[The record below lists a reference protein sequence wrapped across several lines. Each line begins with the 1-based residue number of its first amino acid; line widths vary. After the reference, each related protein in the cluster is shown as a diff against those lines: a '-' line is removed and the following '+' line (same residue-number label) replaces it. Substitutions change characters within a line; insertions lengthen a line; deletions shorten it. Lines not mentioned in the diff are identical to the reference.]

1 MEHFLNAFALAL
13 TPMSIAAIGLGSLV
27 GLIFG
32 SIPGLTFTVA
42 LALALP
48 ISFSLDAIPA
58 IGLLLGTYI
67 GGMTG
72 GSVSAILLGIP
83 GTPSAAATVLDGHP
97 MTKNGDASI
106 ALGTAV
112 IVSVFGGIFSLVVMI
127 VSVDLVSKVA
137 IGFGPAQIFALVVF
151 GFSTICGLCGR
162 SLIKGLIS
170 GILGLMIM
178 TVGLD
183 AIEGVPRMTFGSVN
197 MLQGVNLLVAMIGL
211 FAVPF
216 IIEAFSEEVDRSSRA
231 KKMANVRP
239 KLPSLRLLFQNTW
252 LMIRCSLIGTGVG
265 AIPGTGGAIASFL
278 AYDHAKRFSKSPE
291 KFGKGAIEGVI
302 APETANNAVTGGTLI
317 PLLSLGIP
325 GDPATAIVLAGLMIH
340 GLVPG
345 PALFMNHA
353 SEVYGIYIAVVLAY
367 VWVLALQLLGI
378 RVFVHVLRVPREIL
392 AVVVL
397 VLCAIGAY
405 SIRNSAFD
413 IYAMAIIGVSAYVLV
428 AVRIPITPIILGMVL
443 GPTIENEFRT
453 AMMLSEGKADI
464 FYTSPTVIVFFTLAV
479 LVIVFQ
485 SLSEVKLKRKEQ
497 QKVKMSDA

>member
-1 MEHFLNAFALAL
+1 MDLLLNALVLALSPSALAAVGFGVL
-13 TPMSIAAIGLGSLV
+13 I

-48 ISFSLDAIPA
+48 ITFSMDAVPA

-97 MTKNGDASI
+97 MTKQGKASI

-112 IVSVFGGIFSLVVMI
+112 IVSAFGGIFSLIVMI
-127 VSVDLVSKVA
+127 ASVDLVSRVA
-137 IGFGPAQIFALVVF
+137 ISFGPAEIFALVVF
-151 GFSTICGLCGR
+151 GLSTICGLCGG

-170 GILGLMIM
+170 GVLGLMIM
-178 TVGLD
+178 TIGLD
-183 AIEGVPRMTFGSVN
+183 AIDGVTRMTFGSVN
-197 MLQGVNLLVAMIGL
+197 MLQGVNLVVAMIGL

-216 IIEAFSEEVDRSSRA
+216 IIEAFSDKSDPSEKPNRISRLRA
-231 KKMANVRP
+231 E
-239 KLPSLRLLFQNTW
+239 LPSLRLLTRNLW
-252 LMIRCSLIGTGVG
+252 LMIKCSGMGTAIG

-278 AYDHAKRFSKSPE
+278 AYDHAKRFSKKPE
-291 KFGKGAIEGVI
+291 TFGKGNIEGVV
-302 APETANNAVTGGTLI
+302 APEAANNAVTGGTLI

-340 GLVPG
+340 GIIPG

-353 SEVYGIYIAVVLAY
+353 SEVYGIYVAVAVAY
-367 VWVLALQLLGI
+367 VWVLGLQLLGI
-378 RVFVHVLRVPREIL
+378 RLFVHVLRIPREML
-392 AVVVL
+392 AVGVL

-405 SIRNSAFD
+405 SIRSSVFD
-413 IYAMAIIGVSAYVLV
+413 IYVMGAIGVAAYLLV
-428 AVRIPITPIILGMVL
+428 YFRVPITPIILGMVL
-443 GPTIENEFRT
+443 GPTLENEFRT
-453 AMMLSEGKADI
+453 AMMLSLGDPAI
-464 FYTSPTVIVFFTLAV
+464 FYTSPTALLFFSLAL
-479 LVIVFQ
+479 LVIGLQAVSEFKAKKPVRNEAI
-485 SLSEVKLKRKEQ
+485 LS
-497 QKVKMSDA
+497 DD